1 MSNNFYHYPTW
12 VRLWHVT
19 NAVLCLFLIVTGFS
33 MLYSDPDNAL
43 VVKFQRAVAIHNVC
57 GVLLT
62 ISYTLFLFGNLFTA
76 NGRHYLLSL
85 KGLGVR
91 LWKQGY
97 FYAYGYFKGEHAPFP
112 VTADRKFNPL
122 QQVSYLGVMYF
133 VLPMLFIT
141 GWALMFPEFIL
152 KKFLGLSG
160 IFLTDQFH
168 VVLGFL
174 VVIFLFIHIYVS
186 TMGKSPLSNFRSIVT
201 GWQESH

>member
-1 MSNNFYHYPTW
+1 MSKNFYHYPVW
-12 VRLWHVT
+12 VRLWHVI

-33 MLYSDPDNAL
+33 MLYSDPENAL

-57 GVLLT
+57 GVVLT

-76 NGRHYLLSL
+76 NGRNYLISL
-85 KGLGVR
+85 KGLGTR

-97 FYAYGYFKGEHAPFP
+97 FYAYGYFRGEKAPFP
-112 VTADRKFNPL
+112 VGSERKFNPL
-122 QQVSYLGVMYF
+122 QQVSYVGVMYF

-174 VVIFLFIHIYVS
+174 VVVFLFIHLYVS
-186 TMGKSPLSNFRSIVT
+186 TMGKSPVSNFRSIVT
-201 GWQESH
+201 GWQEGH

>member
-1 MSNNFYHYPTW
+1 
-12 VRLWHVT
+12 
-19 NAVLCLFLIVTGFS
+19 

-62 ISYTLFLFGNLFTA
+62 ISYTAFLFGNLFTP
-76 NGRHYLLSL
+76 NGKNYLIRL
-85 KGLGVR
+85 KGLGDR

-97 FYAYGYFKGEHAPFP
+97 YYAYGYFKGEEAPFP
-112 VTADRKFNPL
+112 VTSDRKFNPL
-122 QQVSYLGVMYF
+122 QQVSYVGVMYF
-133 VLPMLFIT
+133 AIPMLFVT

-168 VVLGFL
+168 VILGFL

-186 TMGKSPLSNFRSIVT
+186 TMGKSPLSNFRSIIT

>member
-1 MSNNFYHYPTW
+1 MSSNFYHYPVW
-12 VRLWHVT
+12 VRLWHAT
-19 NAVLCLFLIVTGFS
+19 NAILCLFLIVTGFS
-33 MLYSDPDNAL
+33 MLYSNPDNAL

-62 ISYTLFLFGNLFTA
+62 ISYTIFLFGNLFTA
-76 NGRHYLLSL
+76 NGRHYIVRLKDLS
-85 KGLGVR
+85 KR
-91 LWKQGY
+91 LWKQAY
-97 FYAYGYFKGEHAPFP
+97 FYAYGYFKGEKAPFP
-112 VTADRKFNPL
+112 VDRERKFNPL
-122 QQVSYLGVMYF
+122 QQVSYVGAMYF

-152 KKFLGLSG
+152 KKFLGVSG

-174 VVIFLFIHIYVS
+174 TVIFLFVHLYVS
-186 TMGKSPLSNFRSIVT
+186 TMGKSPVSNFRSIIT

>member
-1 MSNNFYHYPTW
+1 M
-12 VRLWHVT
+12 
-19 NAVLCLFLIVTGFS
+19 NAILCLFLIVTGFS

-62 ISYTLFLFGNLFTA
+62 ISYTLFLFGNLFTP
-76 NGRHYLLSL
+76 NGRHYLLRI
-85 KGLGVR
+85 KGVGQR
-91 LWKQGY
+91 LWQQGY
-97 FYAYGYFKGEHAPFP
+97 FYAFGYFKGEKAPFP
-112 VTADRKFNPL
+112 VSADRKFNPL
-122 QQVSYLGVMYF
+122 QQLSYVGVMYF

-168 VVLGFL
+168 VILGFL
-174 VVIFLFIHIYVS
+174 VVIFLFIHLYVS

>member
-1 MSNNFYHYPTW
+1 MSNNFYHYPVW
-12 VRLWHVT
+12 VRLWHVI

-33 MLYSDPDNAL
+33 MLYSDPENAL
-43 VVKFQRAVAIHNVC
+43 VVKFQRAVAIHNLC

-62 ISYTLFLFGNLFTA
+62 LSYTIFLFGNLFTA
-76 NGRHYLLSL
+76 NGQNYLVKL
-85 KGLGVR
+85 KGLGKK

-97 FYAYGYFKGEHAPFP
+97 FYAFGYFKGEKAPFP
-112 VTADRKFNPL
+112 VGSERKFNPL
-122 QQVSYLGVMYF
+122 QQVSYIGVMYF

-174 VVIFLFIHIYVS
+174 VIVFLFIHIYVS
-186 TMGKSPLSNFRSIVT
+186 TMGKSPVSNFRSIIT

>member
-1 MSNNFYHYPTW
+1 MSNNFYHYPVW
-12 VRLWHVT
+12 VRLWHVM
-19 NAVLCLFLIVTGFS
+19 NAALCLFLIVTGFS
-33 MLYSDPDNAL
+33 MLYSDPENAL

-62 ISYTLFLFGNLFTA
+62 ISYTLFLFGNLFTS
-76 NGRHYLLSL
+76 NGRHYLIRL
-85 KGLGVR
+85 KGLGEK

-97 FYAYGYFKGEHAPFP
+97 FYAYGYFRGEKAPFP
-112 VTADRKFNPL
+112 VGSDRKFNPL

-133 VLPMLFIT
+133 VLPMLFVT

-152 KKFLGLSG
+152 KQFLGLSG

-186 TMGKSPLSNFRSIVT
+186 TMGKSPVSNFRSIIT

>member
-1 MSNNFYHYPTW
+1 MSNNFYHYPVW
-12 VRLWHVT
+12 VRLWHVI

-62 ISYTLFLFGNLFTA
+62 INYTMFLFGNLFTP

-85 KGLGVR
+85 KGLGQR

-97 FYAYGYFKGEHAPFP
+97 YYGYGYFKGEKAPFP
-112 VTADRKFNPL
+112 VGSDRKFNPL
-122 QQVSYLGVMYF
+122 QQVSYVGVMYF
-133 VLPMLFIT
+133 VVPMLFVT

-152 KKFLGLSG
+152 KKFLGQSG

-186 TMGKSPLSNFRSIVT
+186 TMGKSPVSNFRSIIT